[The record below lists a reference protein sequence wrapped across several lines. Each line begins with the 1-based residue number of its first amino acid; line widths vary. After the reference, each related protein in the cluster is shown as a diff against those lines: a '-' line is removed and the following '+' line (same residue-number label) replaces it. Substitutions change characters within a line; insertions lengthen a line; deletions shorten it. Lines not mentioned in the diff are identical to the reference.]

1 MKSFVPVLLAVLPAL
16 SMAAG
21 APERPASVDLADLL
35 RQAESSSPAIRAAE
49 ARALAAR
56 RGPSQAQAPPDPEVS
71 LSYINDGISR
81 FTLGQS
87 EFSTLSITWTQEFRY
102 PGKLAGAGEVATLD
116 AERVGKELE
125 RARLLVAA
133 AVKTAYAEL
142 YRLDRTRSILEENRL
157 VLETFSQSAR
167 KRYEVGEG
175 IQESVLKAQTAVLR
189 LEAEIARVEQDRRT
203 VEVGLNA
210 AVGRAADLPIGEAT
224 FLPEGTLP
232 ADEMELAEIAVT
244 ASPEV
249 ASLDAAERRQEAK
262 LRLARLDLRPDFIW
276 SASYQNRDGLD
287 PMVMGSFG
295 VRLPLH
301 RDRKQAQ
308 AVAQEES
315 EVQAARQE
323 LAGVTLRTRASV
335 LELVSRVKRAD
346 RLLLLLGQG
355 VVPQAESTL
364 ESARASYAAGRI
376 GFLDVL
382 DDLKALLDDRIEIA
396 TQGAERMQALS
407 ALEPLL
413 VRELIHIPVTDAEAG
428 GPRALDR

>member
-1 MKSFVPVLLAVLPAL
+1 MKTFLPVLLAVLPAL
-16 SMAAG
+16 STAAG
-21 APERPASVDLADLL
+21 APDKPVSADLADLL

-71 LSYINDGISR
+71 LSYLNDGVSR

-102 PGKLAGAGEVATLD
+102 PGKLAGAGEVASLD
-116 AERVGKELE
+116 AERAGKEFE

-175 IQESVLKAQTAVLR
+175 IQESVLKAQTGVLR

-203 VEVGLNA
+203 AEVGLNA

-301 RDRKQAQ
+301 RDRKQGQ

-315 EVQAARQE
+315 ELLAARQE

-335 LELVSRVKRAD
+335 LELVSRVRRAD
-346 RLLLLLGQG
+346 RLILILGQG

-413 VRELIHIPVTDAEAG
+413 VRELVHIPVTDAEAG